1 MKRYKD
7 CALICN
13 EDQQPLEL
21 LDIVMQVAEAK
32 GYKVNRY
39 SSFSDRDTLAVYIRE
54 QGFPYSRLII
64 CVNAEAQE
72 VSVVNIVPMPESG
85 ISHIDCVEYN
95 LLLDRFRDKVFAS
108 INSLS
113 GNTIRENTEDYTIKD
128 IIPLSF
134 DALNA
139 WLNGFPLSAHPMDT
153 NRWYAFIVALHSN
166 NEYISTEDF
175 GKYIREEYGWSDE
188 DVEEFSLKL
197 EAQIGLLEYYDRH
210 R

>member
-13 EDQQPLEL
+13 DDQQPLEL
-21 LDIVMQVAEAK
+21 LDIVMQVAEAM

-39 SSFSDRDTLAVYIRE
+39 STLSDRDTLAVYIQE

-64 CVNAEAQE
+64 CANAGARE

-85 ISHIDCVEYN
+85 TSHIECVEYN

-108 INSLS
+108 INNLS

-128 IIPLSF
+128 VIPLSF

-153 NRWYAFIVALHSN
+153 KRWYAFIVALHTN

-175 GKYIREEYGWSDE
+175 EKYIREEYDWSDE
-188 DVEEFSLKL
+188 AVEEFSLKL